1 MFLLKLFRLY
11 LRNYAEKR
19 IFIIV
24 SMSSNI
30 LQSIFD
36 NLKLLYLNKHYVLKI
51 SYQDVR
57 GCYETKLSFLK

>member
-1 MFLLKLFRLY
+1 
-11 LRNYAEKR
+11 
-19 IFIIV
+19 
-24 SMSSNI
+24 MSSNI

-57 GCYETKLSFLK
+57 GRYETKLSFLK